1 LLRQFSNVRIIE
13 KEYVYKIR
21 SDEDRRSA
29 HLHLTEKGKLINQM
43 HEYAHKRIAES
54 MLMKLND
61 DEIKTLEKLLAKVL
75 EDK

>member
-1 LLRQFSNVRIIE
+1 
-13 KEYVYKIR
+13 
-21 SDEDRRSA
+21 
-29 HLHLTEKGKLINQM
+29 M